1 MALQLA
7 LLLAGQP
14 AWAGPAPLKVQTR
27 YFPFEDQRYLNRYER
42 LSGAVLLPDVDSA
55 VRLPLIVLLHG
66 VNPGGELHL
75 WLGGGARDLRPL
87 ATSLMQSAKVTPFVL
102 AAPSQTRAAR
112 SADSLWEGFD
122 LGSFVQAVADASAGA
137 VEIDREHVVL
147 MGHSGAGCNPSG
159 GLASA
164 FWADGTPI
172 PRALVSIDPCLDA
185 EMGTAMSKRP
195 ASVPLL
201 LWWQSVI
208 WPRDPLA
215 FWAALTL
222 NDDGQ
227 RIDRMQELEVAGVNP
242 HEAIV
247 PVAFE
252 RSVRELFAPPLSD
265 KAD

>member
-1 MALQLA
+1 
-7 LLLAGQP
+7 
-14 AWAGPAPLKVQTR
+14 
-27 YFPFEDQRYLNRYER
+27 
-42 LSGAVLLPDVDSA
+42 
-55 VRLPLIVLLHG
+55 
-66 VNPGGELHL
+66 
-75 WLGGGARDLRPL
+75 
-87 ATSLMQSAKVTPFVL
+87 
-102 AAPSQTRAAR
+102 
-112 SADSLWEGFD
+112 
-122 LGSFVQAVADASAGA
+122 
-137 VEIDREHVVL
+137 
-147 MGHSGAGCNPSG
+147 
-159 GLASA
+159 
-164 FWADGTPI
+164 
-172 PRALVSIDPCLDA
+172 
-185 EMGTAMSKRP
+185 MGTAMSKRP